1 MPTPRLW
8 LSKRMVAKSRAR
20 RTSRRKSRRRTRL
33 PHDMIDQLR
42 VPVARGTL
50 EAADQVGRTRD
61 AFETCCERTFRWGQ
75 HGHAQPHGMRRAMRM
90 AHAGCRINV
99 GMRLREASE
108 RGDRRRAVSS
118 RCGTWAPGPVCVW
131 IADDA
136 DGSGSARQDQ
146 SSKLEITRLRERGKR
161 GFDSSRRNRNKTLD
175 APYIACNANFNI
187 QPNFRQELEQKL
199 MAPADHPGA

>member
-20 RTSRRKSRRRTRL
+20 RTSRRRSKL

-131 IADDA
+131 IAADA

-146 SSKLEITRLRERGKR
+146 TVTSWKQQGCGKTRIRFVTEESK
-161 GFDSSRRNRNKTLD
+161 
-175 APYIACNANFNI
+175 
-187 QPNFRQELEQKL
+187 
-199 MAPADHPGA
+199 

>member
-1 MPTPRLW
+1 
-8 LSKRMVAKSRAR
+8 
-20 RTSRRKSRRRTRL
+20 
-33 PHDMIDQLR
+33 
-42 VPVARGTL
+42 
-50 EAADQVGRTRD
+50 
-61 AFETCCERTFRWGQ
+61 
-75 HGHAQPHGMRRAMRM
+75 MRRAMRM

-131 IADDA
+131 IAADA
-136 DGSGSARQDQ
+136 DGSGSARHPATI
-146 SSKLEITRLRERGKR
+146 KRLQAGNNKAAGKR

-175 APYIACNANFNI
+175 APYIACNADFNI

>member
-1 MPTPRLW
+1 MRPRPQSKRPRTQRQPRPRRQPKMLTLARLW

-33 PHDMIDQLR
+33 PHDMIDRLR

-75 HGHAQPHGMRRAMRM
+75 HGHAQPHGVRRAMRM

-131 IADDA
+131 IAADA
-136 DGSGSARQDQ
+136 DGSGSARHQDQ
-146 SSKLEITRLRERGKR
+146 TVTSWKQQGCGKTRIRFVTEESK
-161 GFDSSRRNRNKTLD
+161 
-175 APYIACNANFNI
+175 
-187 QPNFRQELEQKL
+187 
-199 MAPADHPGA
+199 